1 MVSKSKKSDGD
12 SQKKEGYSTTNMS
25 DSDKCGEV
33 ESNEKKPINENQVN
47 ESSQGFSTSTMSIF
61 STSKYDAK
69 YPLVSRIKEMSPLIK
84 IEKLEEED
92 HCLFPSLTI
101 EFSIE
106 FPEKKE
112 ESNSEQYQH
121 DYRLTSEM
129 KEKIISYVNITDI
142 YILLEVGLWKESV
155 KNVVKRNWK
164 VKQGYDKN
172 DYNIEDNDF
181 PSIFGMGLPIFRKIW
196 IELGQEEIEE
206 KLEAGLE
213 GPFPKI
219 PPPVLVNCSNA
230 NDEVG
235 YLSYQSSLILD
246 EEEDDLLLL
255 KYLKNATNRIQK
267 LFS

>member
-12 SQKKEGYSTTNMS
+12 SQKKEGDSTTNMS

-47 ESSQGFSTSTMSIF
+47 ESCQGFSTSTMFIF

-69 YPLVSRIKEMSPLIK
+69 YPLVLRIKEVSPLIK
-84 IEKLEEED
+84 IEKLEEQD
-92 HCLFPSLTI
+92 HWLFPSLEI
-101 EFSIE
+101 KFSIE
-106 FPEKKE
+106 FPEEKE

-121 DYRLTSEM
+121 DYRLTSQM
-129 KEKIISYVNITDI
+129 KEEIISYVNITDI
-142 YILLEVGLWKESV
+142 YNLLEVGLWKESV

-235 YLSYQSSLILD
+235 YLSYQSCLILD